1 MDARRCP
8 KKASLAPGG
17 LRTRFS
23 TTAMWVYRLGAEKAK
38 QMLFTGD
45 LISGK

>member
-1 MDARRCP
+1 MRVTIEKTGSVCTVI
-8 KKASLAPGG
+8 LA
-17 LRTRFS
+17 RFS